1 MKRFTAFMFALG
13 LCAGLLPAQSRPPV
27 PKLDPVF
34 DLHLQL
40 SGPTD
45 VGQVG
50 PAGLR
55 RIVNVL
61 GGTLVGTGSVSLK
74 GKIQPGVDFQM
85 IRPDGFTEIDAHYV
99 IQMENGDLIY
109 VTNRGMRHGPPELIA
124 KLNAGQAIDQS
135 KIYFRTVVSI
145 ETAAKA
151 LDWMNRSIFVTI
163 GERAPMEA
171 VIHVYRLN

>member
-1 MKRFTAFMFALG
+1 MVLG
-13 LCAGLLPAQSRPPV
+13 AGLLPAQSKPPV
-27 PKLDPVF
+27 AKLDPVF

-45 VGQVG
+45 IGQIG
-50 PAGLR
+50 SAGLR

-61 GGTLVGTGSVSLK
+61 GGTLVGTGSVPLK
-74 GKIQPGVDFQM
+74 GKIQPGVDFQI
-85 IRPDGFTEIDAHYV
+85 IRPDGFTEIDAHYA
-99 IQMENGDLIY
+99 IQMDNGDLIY
-109 VTNRGMRHGPPELIA
+109 LTNRGMRHGPPELIA
-124 KLNAGQAIDQS
+124 KLNAGQAVDQS

-151 LDWMNRSIFVTI
+151 LDWMNRSIFVAI